1 MQLSVSLHIN
11 QLLDAS
17 GSEFGS
23 ALVFLNLMAT
33 RG

>member
-1 MQLSVSLHIN
+1 MQLSDCMHTN
-11 QLLDAS
+11 QLLDVS

-33 RG
+33 R